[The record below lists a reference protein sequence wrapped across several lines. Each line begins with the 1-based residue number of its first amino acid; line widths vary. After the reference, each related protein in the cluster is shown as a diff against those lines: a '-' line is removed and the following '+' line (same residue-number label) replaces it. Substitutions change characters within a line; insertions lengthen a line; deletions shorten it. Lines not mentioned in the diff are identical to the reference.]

1 MKAIKINETG
11 GLPQLKFED
20 VPIPEPQHG
29 EALIKNHTSGVNY
42 LDVYLREG
50 VFPLPSIPAVLGV
63 EGAGVVEKLGS
74 GSDGVAVG
82 DRVAYFHL
90 GSGSFAEYSTVPV
103 DKLVKVPSN
112 ITFEQAAT
120 TMIQGITAHYLVHSV
135 YHVGPGTEV
144 LVHAAAGGTGS
155 LICQVAKNAGA
166 YVIGTTSTEEKAVK
180 AKACGADE
188 VILYSNQDFVQEVN
202 GITGGAGVN
211 VIYDGVGKTTFY
223 KGFNCL
229 ATRGTMVLF
238 GGASGYPDSMKL
250 NLVSSGSHSLV
261 LPRLFDYIA
270 TPEELSGRANDV
282 FDWITQ
288 GKIKMDTFTVFMLS
302 EAKKAFEMLEGKKT
316 TGKLLLKP

>member
-11 GLPQLKFED
+11 GLSQLKYED
-20 VPIPEPQHG
+20 VPIPEPQHS
-29 EALIKNHTSGVNY
+29 EVLIKNHTSGVNY

-50 VFPLPSIPAVLGV
+50 IFTLPTIPAILGV
-63 EGAGVVEKLGS
+63 EGAGVVEKLGP
-74 GSDGVAVG
+74 GAVG
-82 DRVAYFHL
+82 VTVDDRVAYFHL

-112 ITFEQAAT
+112 ISFEQAAT
-120 TMIQGITAHYLVHSV
+120 TMIQGITAHYLVHTV
-135 YHVGPGTEV
+135 YPVEPGTKV

-155 LICQVAKNAGA
+155 LICQVAKNAGG
-166 YVIGTTSTEEKAVK
+166 YVIGTTSTKEKATK

-202 GITGGAGVN
+202 RITEGTGVN

-223 KGFNCL
+223 KGFKCL

-238 GGASGYPDSMKL
+238 GGASGYPESLEL
-250 NLVSSGSHSLV
+250 NLVSSGSHSLI
-261 LPRLFDYIA
+261 LPKLFDYIA
-270 TPEELSGRANDV
+270 TPEELSWRANDV

-288 GKIKMDTFTVFMLS
+288 GKIKMDNFTVFTLS

-316 TGKLLLKP
+316 IGKLLLKP

>member
-120 TMIQGITAHYLVHSV
+120 TMIQDITVHYLVHSV
-135 YHVGPGTEV
+135 YHVGPGTKV

-202 GITGGAGVN
+202 RITGGAGVN

-270 TPEELSGRANDV
+270 TPEDLSGRANAV

>member
-11 GLPQLKFED
+11 GLSQLKYED
-20 VPIPEPQHG
+20 VPIPEPQHS
-29 EALIKNHTSGVNY
+29 EVLIKNHTSGVNY

-50 VFPLPSIPAVLGV
+50 IFTLPTIPAILGV
-63 EGAGVVEKLGS
+63 EGAGVVEKLGP
-74 GSDGVAVG
+74 GAVG
-82 DRVAYFHL
+82 VTVDDRVAYFHL

-112 ITFEQAAT
+112 ISFEQAAT
-120 TMIQGITAHYLVHSV
+120 TMIQGITAHYLVHTV
-135 YHVGPGTEV
+135 YPVEPGTKV

-155 LICQVAKNAGA
+155 LICQVAKNAGG
-166 YVIGTTSTEEKAVK
+166 YVIGTTSTKEKATK

-202 GITGGAGVN
+202 RITEGTGVN

-223 KGFNCL
+223 KGFKCL

-238 GGASGYPDSMKL
+238 GGASGYPDSLEL
-250 NLVSSGSHSLV
+250 NLVSSGSHSLI
-261 LPRLFDYIA
+261 LPKLFDYIA
-270 TPEELSGRANDV
+270 TPEELSWRANDV

-288 GKIKMDTFTVFMLS
+288 GKIKMDNFTVFTLS

-316 TGKLLLKP
+316 SGKLLLKP

>member
-11 GLPQLKFED
+11 GLSQLKYED
-20 VPIPEPQHG
+20 VPIPEPQHS
-29 EALIKNHTSGVNY
+29 EVLIKNHTSGVNY

-50 VFPLPSIPAVLGV
+50 IFTLPTIPAILGV
-63 EGAGVVEKLGS
+63 EGAGVVEKLGP
-74 GSDGVAVG
+74 GTVGVTVD

-112 ITFEQAAT
+112 ISFEQAAT
-120 TMIQGITAHYLVHSV
+120 TMIQGITAHYLVHTV
-135 YHVGPGTEV
+135 YPVEPGTKV

-155 LICQVAKNAGA
+155 LLCQVAKNAGG
-166 YVIGTTSTEEKAVK
+166 YVIGTTSTKEKATK

-202 GITGGAGVN
+202 RITE
-211 VIYDGVGKTTFY
+211 
-223 KGFNCL
+223 GFKCL

-238 GGASGYPDSMKL
+238 GGASGYPESLEL
-250 NLVSSGSHSLV
+250 NLVSSGSHSLI
-261 LPRLFDYIA
+261 LPKLFDYIA
-270 TPEELSGRANDV
+270 TPEELSWRANDV
-282 FDWITQ
+282 FDCITQ
-288 GKIKMDTFTVFMLS
+288 GKIKMDNFTVFTLS

-316 TGKLLLKP
+316 IGKLLLKP

>member
-11 GLPQLKFED
+11 GLSQLKYED
-20 VPIPEPQHG
+20 VPIPEPQHS
-29 EALIKNHTSGVNY
+29 EVLIKNHTS
-42 LDVYLREG
+42 
-50 VFPLPSIPAVLGV
+50 GV
-63 EGAGVVEKLGS
+63 EGAGVVEKLGP
-74 GSDGVAVG
+74 GAVG
-82 DRVAYFHL
+82 VTVDDRVAYFHL

-112 ITFEQAAT
+112 ISFEQAAT
-120 TMIQGITAHYLVHSV
+120 TMIQGITAHYLVHTV
-135 YHVGPGTEV
+135 YLVEPGTKV

-155 LICQVAKNAGA
+155 LICQVAKNAGG
-166 YVIGTTSTEEKAVK
+166 YVIGTTSTKEKATK

-202 GITGGAGVN
+202 RITEGTGVN

-223 KGFNCL
+223 KGFKCL

-238 GGASGYPDSMKL
+238 GGASGYPESLEL
-250 NLVSSGSHSLV
+250 NLVSSGSHSLI
-261 LPRLFDYIA
+261 LPKLFDYIA
-270 TPEELSGRANDV
+270 TPEELSWRANDV

-288 GKIKMDTFTVFMLS
+288 GKIKMDNFTVFTLS

-316 TGKLLLKP
+316 IGKLLLKP

>member
-11 GLPQLKFED
+11 GLSQLKYED
-20 VPIPEPQHG
+20 VPIPEPQHS
-29 EALIKNHTSGVNY
+29 EVLIKNHTSGVNY

-50 VFPLPSIPAVLGV
+50 IFTLPTIPAILGV
-63 EGAGVVEKLGS
+63 EGAGIVEKLGP
-74 GSDGVAVG
+74 GAVG
-82 DRVAYFHL
+82 VTVDDHVAYFHL

-112 ITFEQAAT
+112 ISFEQAAT
-120 TMIQGITAHYLVHSV
+120 TMIQGITAHYLVHTV
-135 YHVGPGTEV
+135 YPVEPGTKV

-155 LICQVAKNAGA
+155 LICQVAKNAGG
-166 YVIGTTSTEEKAVK
+166 YVIGTTSTKEKATK

-202 GITGGAGVN
+202 RITEGTGVN

-223 KGFNCL
+223 KGFKCL

-238 GGASGYPDSMKL
+238 GGASGYPDSLEL
-250 NLVSSGSHSLV
+250 NLVSSGSHSLI
-261 LPRLFDYIA
+261 LPKLFDYIA
-270 TPEELSGRANDV
+270 TPEELSWRANDV

-288 GKIKMDTFTVFMLS
+288 GKIKMDNFTVFTLS

-316 TGKLLLKP
+316 SGKLLLKP

>member
-1 MKAIKINETG
+1 MKY
-11 GLPQLKFED
+11 ED
-20 VPIPEPQHG
+20 VPIPEPQHS
-29 EALIKNHTSGVNY
+29 EVLIKNHTSGVNY

-50 VFPLPSIPAVLGV
+50 IFTLPTIPAILGV
-63 EGAGVVEKLGS
+63 EGAGIVEKLGP
-74 GSDGVAVG
+74 GAVG
-82 DRVAYFHL
+82 VTVDDRVAYFHL

-112 ITFEQAAT
+112 ISFEQAAT
-120 TMIQGITAHYLVHSV
+120 TMIQGITAHYLVHTV
-135 YHVGPGTEV
+135 YPVEPGTKV

-155 LICQVAKNAGA
+155 LICQVAKNAGG
-166 YVIGTTSTEEKAVK
+166 YVIGTTSTKEKATK

-202 GITGGAGVN
+202 RITEGTGVN

-223 KGFNCL
+223 KGFKCL

-238 GGASGYPDSMKL
+238 GGASGYPDSLEL
-250 NLVSSGSHSLV
+250 NLVSSGSHSLI
-261 LPRLFDYIA
+261 LPKLFDYIA
-270 TPEELSGRANDV
+270 TPEELSWRANDV

-288 GKIKMDTFTVFMLS
+288 GKIKMDNFTVFTLS

-316 TGKLLLKP
+316 SGKLLLKP

>member
-11 GLPQLKFED
+11 GLRMYSFQNPST
-20 VPIPEPQHG
+20 
-29 EALIKNHTSGVNY
+29 ALIKNHTSGVNY

-50 VFPLPSIPAVLGV
+50 VFPLPGIPAVLGV

-135 YHVGPGTEV
+135 YHVGLGTKV

-202 GITGGAGVN
+202 RITGGAGVN

-238 GGASGYPDSMKL
+238 GGASGYPDSMEL

-270 TPEELSGRANDV
+270 TPEDLSGRANAV